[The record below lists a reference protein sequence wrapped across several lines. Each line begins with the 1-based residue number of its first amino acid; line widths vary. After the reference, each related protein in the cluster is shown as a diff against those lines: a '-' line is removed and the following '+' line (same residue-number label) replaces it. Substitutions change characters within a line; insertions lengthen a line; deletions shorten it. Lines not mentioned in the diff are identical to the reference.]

1 VNFWYLRLEKGDRS
15 FQKRLFF
22 LLTIHRL
29 PAILAL
35 FLFAAAT
42 ARGQAPHSFPFRA
55 TNYDVEV
62 FLHPEDQTIQ
72 GQAKVDFVAEQVA
85 KTVLVEL
92 HQDLHVTSV
101 KMGSQVVTY
110 ARDNNSP
117 LLLTVALPTAASP
130 GTRVSLTFEYSGPVS
145 SEEDSPTRGVRFA
158 SVEKTNAYLLLP
170 ARWFPLTNYPSNR
183 YTGKFNL
190 IVPSTFVV
198 TGTGKADP
206 PTTQPGVGAGAQNQ
220 SSYVFHCDQPG
231 PVGSFVAGSLQLTNA
246 PTEGYPFSFFTP
258 PSQVSTVGS
267 YASSLGQ
274 ILGYFS
280 DTYGPLNGA
289 QGPIPSLTIA
299 QLPDGSLGG
308 YSAPG
313 LLLISARQW
322 TPTSNDRLLSQLAAG
337 QWWGD
342 RVVPATPADVWLTDG
357 MSRYG
362 EAMYAEQSGG
372 VAQLNKALEDFAVG
386 ALMFE
391 DATPIYQADRI
402 GAYSDPYYSIV
413 ADKGAMVYHMLRA
426 ELGDDGFNSLLK
438 EYYKQH
444 EGKTAT
450 IESFEKM
457 TATKAP
463 AAKAGE
469 PALNLVSFFSQW
481 LNSTGVP
488 EFTLQY
494 IVYRTPKGFQV
505 VGTVKQDL
513 DTFRMP
519 VEVKV
524 DTEGN
529 PELKKILVT
538 GTTSQFKLE
547 TFGRPKPNGITVDP
561 NNDLLKSSPRLR
573 VRATISRGEALAT
586 LGKYY
591 EAIQEYQRALDVQPT
606 NSLAH
611 FRMAE
616 AMFYQKNYQAAANAF
631 RAALGGDLDPKWTE
645 VWGHIY
651 MGKIYDVLG
660 QRERAVN
667 EYSRAQHLKD
677 DTAGA
682 QSEAGRY
689 IKTPYNPD
697 NTAAP
702 PATATAS
709 GNPAQVPAAATADP
723 AADKQPTLKKR
734 TDSN

>member
-1 VNFWYLRLEKGDRS
+1 MLKIY
-15 FQKRLFF
+15 
-22 LLTIHRL
+22 RL

-35 FLFAAAT
+35 ALLAAT
-42 ARGQAPHSFPFRA
+42 CALAQAPHSYPFRA

-62 FLHPEDQTIQ
+62 ILHPEDQTIQ
-72 GQAKVDFVAEQVA
+72 GQAKVEFVAEQVA

-92 HQDLHVTSV
+92 HPDLHVTSV
-101 KMGSQVVTY
+101 KMGGQPVTF

-117 LLLTVALPTAASP
+117 LLLTVALPSTATP
-130 GTRVSLTFEYSGPVS
+130 GKQVTLTFEYSGPVS

-158 SVEKTNAYLLLP
+158 SVEKTAAYLLLP

-190 IVPSTFVV
+190 IVPSTFAVA
-198 TGTGKADP
+198 GTGKADP
-206 PTTQPGVGAGAQNQ
+206 VTMQPGIGGAPSQA
-220 SSYVFHCDQPG
+220 SYVFHCDQAG
-231 PVGSFVAGSLQLTNA
+231 PNGSFVAGNLQLSPA
-246 PTEGYPFSFFTP
+246 PTEGYQFSFYTP
-258 PSQVSTVGS
+258 PSQASTVAS
-267 YASSLGQ
+267 YAGSLAQ
-274 ILGYFS
+274 IMSYFS
-280 DTYGPLNGA
+280 ETFGPLGNQQTGA
-289 QGPIPSLTIA
+289 PSLTIA
-299 QLPDGSLGG
+299 QLPDGSLAG

-322 TPTSNDRLLSQLAAG
+322 TSKANDRILSQLAAG

-342 RVVPATPADVWLTDG
+342 RVLPATGSDVWITDG
-357 MSRYG
+357 LSRYA

-391 DATPIYQADRI
+391 DATPISQADRI
-402 GAYSDPYYSIV
+402 GAYSDPYLSIV
-413 ADKGAMVYHMLRA
+413 ADKGAMVFHMLRA
-426 ELGDDGFNSLLK
+426 ELGDDNFTALLR
-438 EYYKQH
+438 EFYKQH

-450 IESFEKM
+450 IESFERM
-457 TATKAP
+457 TATKVP
-463 AAKAGE
+463 AVKSGE
-469 PALNLVSFFSQW
+469 PPLNLVSFFSQW

-494 IVYRTPKGFQV
+494 IVYRTPKGFEV
-505 VGTVKQDL
+505 IGTVHQEL

-524 DTEGN
+524 ETEGN
-529 PELKKILVT
+529 PEFKKILVT
-538 GTTSQFKLE
+538 GTASQFRLE
-547 TFGRPKPNGITVDP
+547 TFGRPKPNGISIDP
-561 NNDLLKSSPRLR
+561 NNNLLKSSPRLR
-573 VRATISRGEALAT
+573 VRATIAKGEGLAT

-611 FRMAE
+611 FRMGE

-631 RAALGGDLDPKWTE
+631 RAALGGDGDPKWTQ

-651 MGKIYDVLG
+651 MGKIYDLLG

-667 EYSRAQHLKD
+667 EYNLAQHSKD

-682 QSEAGRY
+682 QAEAARY
-689 IKTPYNPD
+689 MRTPYNPD
-697 NTAAP
+697 GTAP

-709 GNPAQVPAAATADP
+709 GNPAQVPAAATANP
-723 AADKQPTLKKR
+723 AADNTPTLKKR
-734 TDSN
+734 SDSN